1 MVDVWIGTDI
11 GLNKFDKNQ
20 KNFKHYFV
28 SDGLPSNY
36 ITSIESDENNN
47 LWISTKNGISFY
59 DQSSLT
65 FSNYG
70 FDDGIFNIDFH
81 NSSSAQGVMV
91 HFYLVAQK
99 D

>member
-1 MVDVWIGTDI
+1 MIKIRKTQT
-11 GLNKFDKNQ
+11 L
-20 KNFKHYFV
+20 FV

-70 FDDGIFNIDFH
+70 FDDGIFLILTFIARAPAQASDGFIFIWWPRRIDC
-81 NSSSAQGVMV
+81 
-91 HFYLVAQK
+91 YK
-99 D
+99 P